1 MDPTLTRAAA
11 HKVFGDLY
19 RKSRSPELQ
28 EQVDKV
34 IQSVSDVYARIQ
46 RIEEIDAQ
54 AGKQKGVETA
64 GIKRPPTRNP
74 AASTPK
80 APVAPRKAEPRRG
93 ILGAILGG
101 GDIGVWGKETETLS
115 AGFLG
120 RNLRIS
126 QKAVDLFSAL
136 NEEQIVSTIKSF
148 RTATREGW
156 AAWEPSIYNT
166 VVAAYQFFSEFVAV
180 APIFK
185 RVERQE
191 SLAVETMKMQRA
203 YALLIQYPN
212 YKKVLNENLVR
223 FISEHR
229 EANAG
234 ADILRNSMNFMGTM
248 EGRQPTLKNII
259 CAFYGLARKKV
270 VTWQEVLQELQVGK
284 PALDKY
290 RAPEAI
296 MQHIHSTIK
305 KHENMIEAKR
315 ADIHEIEEVRSKF
328 FEYDSAGKV
337 RTDFLNPILADVLR
351 RIYPEKLVNEA
362 QAKAH
367 KSEPPKLLYVIMK
380 DFELSTLYLLE
391 GSIHVRDGGNQIEAI
406 LFKQGL
412 FRAIIDEFNSTMRD
426 VDVYFRKNK
435 NLTFTF
441 QNFLETLK
449 KENSDEEIRR
459 FVALT
464 RKTNALFKKLLAAF
478 RVIYD
483 NHVAAKQDTNPAS
496 QDKLARTRTIPIESI
511 SVGKRY
517 IPYYDVEVMS
527 NNRWNA
533 MTVETAIAQI
543 VRDLYN
549 YLFIFRDEELMG
561 HMSSVTKIKA
571 EISGLVQELKKLGV
585 NARED

>member
-19 RKSRSPELQ
+19 RKPRSPELQ

-34 IQSVSDVYARIQ
+34 IQSVSDVFARIQ
-46 RIEEIDAQ
+46 RIEAIDAQ

-64 GIKRPPTRNP
+64 GVKRPPSR
-74 AASTPK
+74 TPTPIGTK
-80 APVAPRKAEPRRG
+80 APVAARKAEPRRG
-93 ILGAILGG
+93 ILGQILGG

-120 RNLRIS
+120 RNLRMS
-126 QKAVDLFSAL
+126 QKSIDLFSAL

-148 RTATREGW
+148 RLATREGW
-156 AAWEPSIYNT
+156 ATWEPSVYNT

-203 YALLIQYPN
+203 YALFLQYPN
-212 YKKVLNENLVR
+212 YKKILTENLVR
-223 FISEHR
+223 FIAEHR
-229 EANAG
+229 EGASG
-234 ADILRNSMNFMGTM
+234 ADILRNSMNVMASIDA
-248 EGRQPTLKNII
+248 RQPTLKNII

-270 VTWQEVLQELQVGK
+270 VSWAEVVQELQVGK

-296 MQHIHSTIK
+296 MQHIHGTIK
-305 KHENMIEAKR
+305 KYENQIEAKR
-315 ADIHEIEEVRSKF
+315 SDIHEIEEVKSKF
-328 FEYDSAGKV
+328 FAYDSAGKV

-351 RIYPEKLVNEA
+351 RIYPEKLVNDA
-362 QAKAH
+362 TTKSH
-367 KSEPPKLLYVIMK
+367 KSEPAKLLFVIMK

-391 GSIHVRDGGNQIEAI
+391 GSIHVRDAGNQVEAI

-412 FRAIIDEFNSTMRD
+412 FRAIIDEFNATMRE

-435 NLTFTF
+435 NLNFTF

-449 KENSDEEIRR
+449 KENTDEEIKR
-459 FVALT
+459 FIALS
-464 RKTNALFKKLLAAF
+464 RKTNGLFKKLLVAF

-483 NHVAAKQDTNPAS
+483 NHVAAKQDTNAGS
-496 QDKLARTRTIPIESI
+496 LEKLARTRTIPIESI
-511 SVGKRY
+511 SPGKRY
-517 IPYYDVEVMS
+517 LPFYDVEIIS

-533 MTVETAIAQI
+533 MTVETAVAEI
-543 VRDLYN
+543 VRDFYN
-549 YLFIFRDEELMG
+549 YLFIFRDEELLG

-585 NARED
+585 TARED